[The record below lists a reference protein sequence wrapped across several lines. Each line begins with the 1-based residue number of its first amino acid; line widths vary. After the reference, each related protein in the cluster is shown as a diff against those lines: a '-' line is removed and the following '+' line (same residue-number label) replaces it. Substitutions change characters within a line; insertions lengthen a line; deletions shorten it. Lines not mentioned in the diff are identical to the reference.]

1 MAISF
6 VIDRFRQRILTHAD
20 GLVTF
25 AELIRHL
32 EEEERAR
39 GLDLPELIDARGA
52 TTDVTSEEIRRLVKR
67 TADLAQM
74 TPLGFTAIV
83 TTDDVVYGMA
93 RMYSILAERV
103 GAVVA
108 VFRDIDSA
116 ERWLARAG
124 PQ

>member
-1 MAISF
+1 MAIKF

-25 AELIRHL
+25 AELTRHL
-32 EEEERAR
+32 EEEQRAH

-52 TTDVTSEEIRRLVKR
+52 KTDVTSEEIWRLVKR
-67 TADLAQM
+67 TEDLAQR
-74 TPLGFTAIV
+74 TPLGPTAIV

-93 RMYSILAERV
+93 RMYSMLAERV
-103 GAVVA
+103 GAVVE

-116 ERWLARAG
+116 ERWLANVG